1 MKGIRSLQYMWVLYL
16 ALLSMLSCSIRYS
29 DSFCFIIT
37 ATCMAL
43 QDTDDCEE
51 LEILRH
57 FRDLH
62 IQNTPEGEAIVAEY
76 YRVGLIIVN
85 CIENLPDPSA
95 HYLLLWEKYIAPSS
109 QLIKAKQWESAKR
122 FYIHMV
128 RELCEE
134 FGINVK
140 PSICEILK
148 YY

>member
-1 MKGIRSLQYMWVLYL
+1 
-16 ALLSMLSCSIRYS
+16 
-29 DSFCFIIT
+29 
-37 ATCMAL
+37 MAL

-95 HYLLLWEKYIAPSS
+95 HYLLLWEKYIAPSC
-109 QLIKAKQWESAKR
+109 QLIKAKQWESYYSFNTICYLSEGNAR
-122 FYIHMV
+122 TFINLV
-128 RELCEE
+128 RA
-134 FGINVK
+134 V
-140 PSICEILK
+140 
-148 YY
+148 